1 MMSVHPIFILISIW
15 RSRGLGD
22 VYKRQIIFFSA
33 VVAPTV
39 FKSLE
44 EREAGVFLRAFFPKY
59 YVFGIVLGIVSVIT
73 LMFMPINAILTYAI
87 VAMTALTLLGRMSIP
102 IINNARDS
110 GDEAGFKKY
119 HLISVMMNV
128 ITLVIGIV
136 ILGIYL

>member
-1 MMSVHPIFILISIW
+1 MISVHPIFILVSIW
-15 RSRGLGD
+15 SG
-22 VYKRQIIFFSA
+22 VIIFFSA

-59 YVFGIVLGIVSVIT
+59 YIFGIVLGIASLGI
-73 LMFMPINAILTYAI
+73 LMFMPVSAILIYAI
-87 VAMTALTLLGRMSIP
+87 VAMTLLTVLGRMSIP
-102 IINNARDS
+102 VINNARDS

-128 ITLVIGIV
+128 ITLIIGLA
-136 ILGIYL
+136 ILGKYL

>member
-1 MMSVHPIFILISIW
+1 MMSVHPIFILVSIW
-15 RSRGLGD
+15 SG
-22 VYKRQIIFFSA
+22 VIIFFSA

-59 YVFGIVLGIVSVIT
+59 YVFGIVLGIVSVVT

-110 GDEAGFKKY
+110 GDVAGFKKY

>member
-1 MMSVHPIFILISIW
+1 MSVHPIFILVSIW
-15 RSRGLGD
+15 SG
-22 VYKRQIIFFSA
+22 VIIFFSA

-59 YVFGIVLGIVSVIT
+59 YIFGILLGIVSGVI
-73 LMFMPINAILTYAI
+73 LMFMPVNVDLTYAI
-87 VAMTALTLLGRMSIP
+87 IAMTLLTVLGRMSIP

-128 ITLVIGIV
+128 VTLIIGLV
-136 ILGIYL
+136 ILGMYL

>member
-1 MMSVHPIFILISIW
+1 MMSIHPVFILVSIW
-15 RSRGLGD
+15 SG
-22 VYKRQIIFFSA
+22 VIIFFSA

-59 YVFGIVLGIVSVIT
+59 YIFGIVLGVVSVTI
-73 LMFMPINAILTYAI
+73 LMIMPISVILTYAI
-87 VAMTALTLLGRMSIP
+87 VAMTLLTVLGRMSIP

-128 ITLVIGIV
+128 ITLIIGLVIIGMYI
-136 ILGIYL
+136 

>member
-1 MMSVHPIFILISIW
+1 MMSVHPIFILVSIW
-15 RSRGLGD
+15 SG
-22 VYKRQIIFFSA
+22 VIIFFSA

-59 YVFGIVLGIVSVIT
+59 YVFGIVLGIVSVVT

-136 ILGIYL
+136 ILALYL